1 MFFAQTIRDL
11 FSKINHTNEA
21 VSRIDKETGIV
32 ANSQGILIR
41 DFQRLKDDFKKH
53 VDDPQGCS
61 SQKDISFLLDDKL
74 EQNGKIIKLAAATA
88 GQGRS
93 IDGLTETTKDQSR
106 KIGKLATEISTL
118 TMAVSDIKNRRK
130 WKDEWRSDLIKL
142 ILMIITMAGFLITY
156 DKWRTGKQ
164 HVATIATQPVA
175 TTTDTP

>member
-88 GQGRS
+88 GQG
-93 IDGLTETTKDQSR
+93 TKDQSR

>member
-32 ANSQGILIR
+32 ANSQGILIK

-61 SQKDISFLLDDKL
+61 SQKDISFLLNDKL
-74 EQNGKIIKLAAATA
+74 EQNGKIIKLTVATTR
-88 GQGRS
+88 QGHS
-93 IDGLTETTKDQSR
+93 IDELTETTKGQTR

-118 TMAVSDIKNRRK
+118 TMAVSDIKNKRK

-142 ILMIITMAGFLITY
+142 ILMIITMGGFLITY
-156 DKWRTGKQ
+156 DKWRASKTQ
-164 HVATIATQPVA
+164 TTTIAVQPPENTQP
-175 TTTDTP
+175 